1 MQGVEQARGA
11 VCLFRVSR
19 TALKEGAFMLEK
31 RVMSVWKGSV
41 HVWKSRKRVSRSEEY
56 CM

>member
-1 MQGVEQARGA
+1 
-11 VCLFRVSR
+11 
-19 TALKEGAFMLEK
+19 MLEK
-31 RVMSVWKGSV
+31 RVMSVWKGTV

>member
-19 TALKEGAFMLEK
+19 TALKEAAFMLEK
-31 RVMSVWKGSV
+31 RVMSVWKGTV